1 MRWTMRYMRERLE
14 TIRFQIVV
22 TMLSYS
28 AVVKRLKP
36 LNHWYLAAFQHRSS
50 RVRLPSSA
58 PPLSA
63 PAGGSWF
70 ASARL
75 RVRLRGGWSSTYQI
89 ATRANSSRGLSY
101 PRPPVSPSPAIL
113 ISCSMVTN
121 SYPCFLRSSMMPGS
135 ASTSCERSPPPSCI
149 STIAPLCAPVITA
162 S

>member
-1 MRWTMRYMRERLE
+1 MRWTLRCMRERLI
-14 TIRFQIVV
+14 TSRSQIVV
-22 TMLSYS
+22 TMLSYRI
-28 AVVKRLKP
+28 VIKRLKP
-36 LNHWYLAAFQHRSS
+36 LNHWYLAASQHRSR

-63 PAGGSWF
+63 PAGGSWL

-75 RVRLRGGWSSTYQI
+75 RVRLRVVFH
-89 ATRANSSRGLSY
+89 LSDSY
-101 PRPPVSPSPAIL
+101 TCQLQQGAQLPASPVSPASPAIL